1 MQTYYPRPALE
12 RAMKVQEVILRAAS
26 GQIHWFQAAEI
37 LGISCRQMRRWKKR
51 YELYGYDGLYDRRK
65 KIPSPKRVPLELLEK
80 VLKLYREK
88 YFDFNISHFYDKLRK
103 HHKISLSYNWVRL
116 ALEGAGL
123 IQKRNRRD
131 KHRKRRP
138 RKPLVGM
145 MLHMDGSPHDWFGN
159 DSEYTIVTVSD
170 DATNRLYD
178 IELVKE
184 EDALTCMGMLKNVVE
199 KKGIFCSLYT
209 DRASHF
215 FLTKKAGEEVAKDN
229 LTQIGR
235 ALSEL
240 GIQAIPAY
248 SPQAR
253 GRAERFNQT
262 LQGRIPQEL
271 RLRGLKTPK
280 EANKYL
286 KHLKQE
292 YIKEHNQRFAIKPQQ
307 KGTAFIKVPKTVDL
321 NKVFCFKY
329 ERTVNNDN
337 TISFKNRLLQIG
349 PSELRV
355 SFAKCRVTVYEHIDG
370 CISVGYGPHMLGYY
384 LPKQLSTNSGYSQK
398 EKVAK
403 RKKTTTTINQK
414 RTHHLLEK
422 ADILTC

>member
-1 MQTYYPRPALE
+1 MQAYYPQPALE
-12 RAMKVQEVILRAAS
+12 RAMKVQEVILRVIS
-26 GQIHWFQAAEI
+26 GQINWVQAAEI
-37 LGISCRQMRRWKKR
+37 LGISCRQIRRWKVR
-51 YELYGYDGLYDRRK
+51 YELYGYDGLYDRRRK
-65 KIPSPKRVPLELLEK
+65 VPSPKRVPLDKAEK

-103 HHKISLSYNWVRL
+103 DHNISLSYNWVRL

-138 RKPLVGM
+138 RKPLAGM
-145 MLHMDGSPHDWFGN
+145 MLHIDGSPHDWFGN
-159 DSEYTIVTVSD
+159 DTEYDIIAISD
-170 DATNRLYD
+170 DANNKLYD

-184 EDALTCMGMLKNVVE
+184 EDSLTCMSMLKTVVDQ
-199 KKGIFCSLYT
+199 KGIFCSLYS

-215 FLTKKAGEEVAKDN
+215 FLTKKAGEDVSKDN
-229 LTQIGR
+229 PTQIAR
-235 ALSEL
+235 ALQEL
-240 GIQAIPAY
+240 GIQPIPAY

-253 GRAERFNQT
+253 GRSERLNRT

-271 RLRGLKTPK
+271 RLRGIKTLR

-286 KHLKQE
+286 KTE
-292 YIKEHNQRFAIKPQQ
+292 YLKEHNKRFSRKPEQ
-307 KGTAFIKVPKTVDL
+307 KGSAFIRVPKTVDL
-321 NKVFCFKY
+321 SKIFCFKH

-355 SFAKCRVTVYEHIDG
+355 SFAKCKVTVYEHIDG
-370 CISVGYGPHMLGYY
+370 SISVGYGPHMIGYY
-384 LPKQLSTNSGYSQK
+384 LPKQLSTNSSYSQK

-403 RKKTTTTINQK
+403 RKMATATINQK
-414 RTHHLLEK
+414 RTDHLLEK